1 MMKKNYLIYLD
12 ILGFENLAEVISE
25 KKGIESRKI
34 RQDFI
39 NVIKERVESIE
50 EKGKIIGKHY
60 GKKDDWILVTDTIDN
75 AFSVIYDIL
84 NHNTGY
90 KDYERIPF
98 EIAVGTGE
106 FDNWARFEG
115 EKLIVENEIIK
126 FLKSYIVD
134 YYRKWY
140 KKNNDDQKIKST
152 FLIFTETAYEELDPL
167 DKKKCQQIS
176 YDDNKVEVVFFA
188 FNVDKISQIGKTF
201 EFLEKIEYV
210 GNIWYGRIDELYVPP
225 IGFED
230 IANTLKE
237 KRIVFITGTQE
248 IGKTYTAVMLLWI
261 YYKNGYEPKWIKGG
275 EFVERVQV
283 RKALENIRKELKPGC
298 VLYFENPFGKTK
310 YERREGLERE
320 IWAIIDSVEHVKD
333 VYVIITSRE
342 EIFKEFEKE
351 KLSVRNLRDFENK
364 LNIKKPS
371 YDYERRSQI
380 ILKYAEEMKCK
391 WYEDDKLK
399 EFVLESIKHENIL
412 PTPLSMRD
420 FAGAT
425 TNVKKEKEIIIK
437 LEEKS
442 NETAKAFTREIEN
455 MTNDKILFLS
465 FPFISRYFEI
475 PFVKAMYED
484 LVRELG
490 LKEVWNF
497 DTVFNW
503 FKDDKI
509 NIKNKY
515 IEFSHSSYSEALKYL
530 LIEHNI
536 YNELFIKILDKLSE
550 RDESAIHIALF
561 IRDNFDILP
570 ENSRHEL
577 LLQLSEKKVCS
588 QAIILALAENCHK
601 ISANLRNELF
611 SKLIKKGVIRKL
623 NVEDCSE
630 EFECGDARI
639 DKIPLSYYFENQE
652 HTKAKVYCVEDKD
665 KICSLIQFYEKKS
678 YGYNELFLDIIASSQ
693 GETGYAQ
700 SLLKL
705 ILGIMFYDKFDFI
718 SGYIFD
724 NKELIEMYQSIGFN
738 IIETVEDPLYGTF
751 HKIVLVNENK
761 NNKESV
767 IETIRDSI

>member
-50 EKGKIIGKHY
+50 EKRKIIGKHY

-106 FDNWARFEG
+106 FDNWATFKE
-115 EKLIVENEIIK
+115 EKLVVENEIIE

-140 KKNNDDQKIKST
+140 KENNDGQKIKYT
-152 FLIFTETAYEELDPL
+152 FLIFTKTAYEELEPL

-176 YDDNKVEVVFFA
+176 YKDNKVEVVFFA
-188 FNVDKISQIGKTF
+188 FNVDKISDRGKTF
-201 EFLEKIEYV
+201 EFLDKIEYI
-210 GNIWYGRIDELYVPP
+210 GNIWYGRIDEIYVPP

-275 EFVERVQV
+275 EFVERIQV

-298 VLYFENPFGKTK
+298 VLYFEDPFGKTK

-320 IWAIIDSVEHVKD
+320 IGAIIDSLEHIKD

-351 KLSVRNLRDFENK
+351 KLSAKNLRDFENK
-364 LNIKKPS
+364 LNMKKPS
-371 YDYERRSQI
+371 YDYNRRSQI
-380 ILKYAEEMKCK
+380 IQKYAEEMKCK

-399 EFVLESIKHENIL
+399 EFVLEYIKHENIL
-412 PTPLSMRD
+412 PTPLSIRD

-425 TNVKKEKEIIIK
+425 TNVKTKNEIIIK

-442 NETAKAFTREIEN
+442 NETAKAFAREIEN
-455 MTNDKILFLS
+455 MTYDKILFLS

-475 PFVKAMYED
+475 PFVKEMYKD

-497 DTVFNW
+497 DKVFNW

-515 IEFSHSSYSEALKYL
+515 IEYSHSSYSEALKYL
-530 LIEHNI
+530 LIKHNI
-536 YNELFIKILDKLSE
+536 YNDLFIKILNKLTE
-550 RDESAIHIALF
+550 RDESAIHVALF
-561 IRDNFDILP
+561 MRDNFDILP

-577 LLQLSEKKVCS
+577 LLQLSDKKVCS
-588 QAIILALAENCHK
+588 GAIIMALAENYHK
-601 ISANLRNELF
+601 ISSNLRSELF
-611 SKLIKKGVIRKL
+611 SKLIKKGIIRKI
-623 NVEDCSE
+623 NVEDSSK
-630 EFECGDARI
+630 EFECGDTRI
-639 DKIPLSYYFENQE
+639 DKIRISYYLKSQE
-652 HTKAKVYCVEDKD
+652 HTKAKVYVVEDKD
-665 KICSLIQFYEKKS
+665 RICSIIHFYETKS
-678 YGYNELFLDIIASSQ
+678 YGYKGLFLDTLVSSK
-693 GETGYAQ
+693 GETGYAT

-705 ILGIMFYDKFDFI
+705 ILNHMVYDKFDFI
-718 SGYIFD
+718 YFYIFD

-738 IIETVEDPLYGTF
+738 IIETVEDPLYGTL
-751 HKIVLVNENK
+751 HKMVLVNEK
-761 NNKESV
+761 KKNKENV

>member
-50 EKGKIIGKHY
+50 KKGKIIGKHY
-60 GKKDDWILVTDTIDN
+60 GKKDDWILVTETIDN
-75 AFSVIYDIL
+75 VFSVIYDIL

-115 EKLIVENEIIK
+115 EKLIVENEIIE

-140 KKNNDDQKIKST
+140 KEKNDGQKIKST
-152 FLIFTETAYEELDPL
+152 FLIFTKTAYEELEPL

-176 YDDNKVEVVFFA
+176 YKDNKVEVIFFA
-188 FNVDKISQIGKTF
+188 FNVDKISQRGKAF

-210 GNIWYGRIDELYVPP
+210 GNIWYGRIDEIYVPP

-248 IGKTYTAVMLLWI
+248 IGKTYTSVMLLWI

-275 EFVERVQV
+275 EFVERIQV
-283 RKALENIRKELKPGC
+283 RKALENIRNELNPGC
-298 VLYFENPFGKTK
+298 VLYFEDPFGKTK

-320 IWAIIDSVEHVKD
+320 IGAIIDSVEHVKD
-333 VYVIITSRE
+333 VYVIITSRD

-351 KLSVRNLRDFENK
+351 KLSIKNLRDFENK

-371 YDYERRSQI
+371 YDHERRSQI
-380 ILKYAEEMKCK
+380 ILKYAEAMKCK

-425 TNVKKEKEIIIK
+425 TNVKTKKDIIIK

-455 MTNDKILFLS
+455 MTYDKILFLS
-465 FPFISRYFEI
+465 FPFISIYFEI
-475 PFVKAMYED
+475 PFAKAMYED
-484 LVRELG
+484 LVKEFG

-497 DTVFNW
+497 DKVFNW

-509 NIKNKY
+509 IIKNKY

-530 LIEHNI
+530 FIEHNI
-536 YNELFIKILDKLSE
+536 YNDFFIKILNNLSE
-550 RDESAIHIALF
+550 RDESAIHVALF

-577 LLQLSEKKVCS
+577 LLQLSEKNVCS
-588 QAIILALAENCHK
+588 DAITMALAENCHK
-601 ISANLRNELF
+601 ISANLRGELF
-611 SKLIKKGVIRKL
+611 SKLIEKGIIRKI
-623 NVEDCSE
+623 NVEDCSKK
-630 EFECGDARI
+630 FACGDSII
-639 DKIPLSYYFENQE
+639 DKIPLSYYFKNQK
-652 HTKAKVYCVEDKD
+652 HTKAKVYVVEDKD
-665 KICSLIQFYEKKS
+665 KICSIIQFYETEY
-678 YGYNELFLDIIASSQ
+678 YGYKGLFLDTIASSQ
-693 GETGYAQ
+693 GETGYAK

-705 ILGIMFYDKFDFI
+705 ICNHMFYDDFDFI
-718 SGYIFD
+718 YLYIPTF
-724 NKELIEMYQSIGFN
+724 KGLIEMYQSLGFN
-738 IIETVEDPLYGTF
+738 LIETVEDPNYGTL
-751 HKIVLVNENK
+751 HKIVMVNENK
-761 NNKESV
+761 NKKESV
-767 IETIRDSI
+767 IETIRGSI

>member
-1 MMKKNYLIYLD
+1 MKKNYLIYLD

-39 NVIKERVESIE
+39 NLIKEIVESIE

-75 AFSVIYDIL
+75 VFSVIYDIL

-98 EIAVGTGE
+98 EIAVETGE

-115 EKLIVENEIIK
+115 EKLIVENEIIE

-140 KKNNDDQKIKST
+140 KMNNDGKKIKST
-152 FLIFTETAYEELDPL
+152 FLIFTKTAYEELEPL

-176 YDDNKVEVVFFA
+176 YKDNKVNVIFFA
-188 FNVDKISQIGKTF
+188 FNVDKISERGKTF

-210 GNIWYGRIDELYVPP
+210 GNIWYGRIDEIYVPP

-261 YYKNGYEPKWIKGG
+261 YYKNGYESKWIKGG
-275 EFVERVQV
+275 EFAERVQV

-298 VLYFENPFGKTK
+298 VLYFEDPFGKTK

-320 IWAIIDSVEHVKD
+320 IGAIIDSVEHVKD

-351 KLSVRNLRDFENK
+351 KLSAKNLRDFENK
-364 LNIKKPS
+364 LNMKKPS
-371 YDYERRSQI
+371 YDYNRRSQI
-380 ILKYAEEMKCK
+380 IQKYAEEMKCK

-412 PTPLSMRD
+412 PTPLSIRD

-425 TNVKKEKEIIIK
+425 TNVKTKKEIIIK

-455 MTNDKILFLS
+455 MTYDKILFLS

-475 PFVKAMYED
+475 AFVKAMYED

-497 DTVFNW
+497 DNVFNW

-530 LIEHNI
+530 FIEHNI
-536 YNELFIKILDKLSE
+536 YNDLFIKILNKLTE
-550 RDESAIHIALF
+550 RDESAIHVALF
-561 IRDNFDILP
+561 MRENFDIFP
-570 ENSRHEL
+570 ENSKHEL
-577 LLQLSEKKVCS
+577 LLQLSDKKVCS
-588 QAIILALAENCHK
+588 DAIIMVLAENYHK
-601 ISANLRNELF
+601 ISANLRSELF
-611 SKLIKKGVIRKL
+611 SKLIEKGIIRKI
-623 NVEDCSE
+623 NVEDCSR

-639 DKIPLSYYFENQE
+639 DKIPLSYYLKSQE
-652 HTKAKVYCVEDKD
+652 YNAKFYVVEDKD
-665 KICSLIQFYEKKS
+665 KICSIIHFYETKS
-678 YGYNELFLDIIASSQ
+678 YGYKGLFLDTLASSQ
-693 GETGYAQ
+693 DETGYAK

-705 ILGIMFYDKFDFI
+705 ILSHMFYDKFDFI
-718 SGYIFD
+718 YFYIFD
-724 NKELIEMYQSIGFN
+724 NKELIEKYQCLGFN
-738 IIETVEDPLYGTF
+738 IIETVEDSHNGTL
-751 HKIVLVNENK
+751 HKILLVNENK